1 MPRHAP
7 PRGAMRTMTDAEA
20 YAAPTP
26 EVLYIHDDLSEYVC
40 RRQGEASLGWQL
52 TQKLFALVRRDP
64 RHVVVLTLEGQ
75 IERLL
80 ACGTYTPFALAIGI
94 GRAGERVA
102 QQLHART
109 GWFPHISRVDI
120 TREEDGHGGY
130 MVTST
135 TGIPLAQQ
143 LPPLN
148 AVPSLAVVDDTVF
161 SGLTMQTVLRAL
173 PPEVRARTQAFCLR
187 GVAASLAAI
196 TALCPIAIGF
206 AAPGR
211 LLDEVSFINASGLV
225 LRVGI
230 RHPDRPPQAFFER
243 PLWVHAWFPGD
254 ADEVIAL
261 CQRLN
266 TILEPDG
273 QPAQFP

>member
-1 MPRHAP
+1 MS
-7 PRGAMRTMTDAEA
+7 TMTDAEA
-20 YAAPTP
+20 YVAPTP
-26 EVLYIHDDLSEYVC
+26 KMFYIHDDLSEYVC
-40 RRQGEASLGWQL
+40 RRQGEASLAFQL
-52 TQKLFALVRRDP
+52 TQELFARVRRHTS
-64 RHVVVLTLEGQ
+64 HVVVLTLESQ
-75 IERLL
+75 IARVL
-80 ACGTYTPFALAIGI
+80 AHGTYAPFALAIGI

-130 MVTST
+130 NVVST

-143 LPPLN
+143 LPTLHTLS
-148 AVPSLAVVDDTVF
+148 SLAIVDDTVF
-161 SGLTMQTVLRAL
+161 SGLTMRTVLQAL
-173 PPEVRARTQAFCLR
+173 PPEVRIRTHAFCLR
-187 GVAASLAAI
+187 GVAASLASI
-196 TALCPIAIGF
+196 RALCPIAIGF

-225 LRVGI
+225 MRVGI
-230 RHPDRPPQAFFER
+230 RHPDQPPQAFFER
-243 PLWVHAWFPGD
+243 PIWMQAWFPGY

-261 CQRLN
+261 CQHLN
-266 TILEPDG
+266 AILEPDG

>member
-1 MPRHAP
+1 
-7 PRGAMRTMTDAEA
+7 MTDADA

-26 EVLYIHDDLSEYVC
+26 SRLYLHDDLSEYV
-40 RRQGEASLGWQL
+40 RRQQGEASLAWQL
-52 TQKLFALVRRDP
+52 TRELFALMHRDP
-64 RHVVVLTLEGQ
+64 GRVVVLTLEWQ

-80 ACGTYTPFALAIGI
+80 SQGYYAPFTLAIGI

-102 QQLHART
+102 QQLHAKT
-109 GWFPHISRVDI
+109 GWFPNIRRVDI
-120 TREEDGHGGY
+120 TREEDGYGGY
-130 MVTST
+130 NMVST

-143 LPPLN
+143 LPTLD
-148 AVPSLAVVDDTVF
+148 AASSLAVIDDTVF
-161 SGLTMQTVLRAL
+161 SGLTMRAVLQAL
-173 PPEVRARTQAFCLR
+173 TPEVRAYTQAFCLR

-196 TALCPIAIGF
+196 AVLCPITAGF

-225 LRVGI
+225 MRVGI

-243 PLWVHAWFPGD
+243 PAWMQAWFPGY
-254 ADEVIAL
+254 AVEVMAS

-266 TILEPDG
+266 SILEPDG